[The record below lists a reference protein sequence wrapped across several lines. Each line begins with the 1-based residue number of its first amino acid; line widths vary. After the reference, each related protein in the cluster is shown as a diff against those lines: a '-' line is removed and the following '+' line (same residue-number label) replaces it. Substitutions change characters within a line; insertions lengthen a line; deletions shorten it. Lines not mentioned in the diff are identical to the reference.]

1 MIQTKQNMNSYNHYQ
16 VQHIK
21 NKAMSKEIKTKQAV
35 DKPSKT
41 LAELQKE
48 IRLENKKRFLR
59 GQRV

>member
-1 MIQTKQNMNSYNHYQ
+1 
-16 VQHIK
+16 
-21 NKAMSKEIKTKQAV
+21 MSKEVKTKQAV
-35 DKPSKT
+35 EQPSKT

>member
-1 MIQTKQNMNSYNHYQ
+1 MNSYNHYQ

-21 NKAMSKEIKTKQAV
+21 NKAMSKEVKTKQAV
-35 DKPSKT
+35 EQPSKT